1 MADPAVQGRVTLS
14 TDTFTPTRN
23 LLNVSWR
30 DKYRDALKKL
40 CADGIAPKTL
50 ISPELSATLKARTT
64 GQPLPEINPVAA
76 HPAVA
81 KAFEEPE
88 YGHNPGA
95 NLYSTLGSLG
105 STAASIAASKY
116 RFGRGAAPYINWGGP
131 AVSGAAAGLMNP
143 DVGQADT
150 AGVSSYLKNIGLQQT
165 ADSAYEK
172 ARSGSP
178 EDVQAYREA
187 EQRFRNDLRTSSPTE
202 FSKGLDYRVDPRTMP
217 AIQGLWNGE
226 SAAQLSAGV
235 KPAELAAG
243 GRLRGMLRN
252 GALPFGIGQAVSTA
266 GQLYSTGTLPTVE
279 QFSRSILPEAAAQT
293 AYGLTAPAA
302 SLAGAGSLAAR
313 LRGFTPAMLAA
324 NAVAGGFNLADYYR
338 MPEDQKQQMLRQESE
353 EAISHP
359 GAMSRMAQP
368 FRFVGKTLAGD
379 PTGAANLMVAREPD
393 SMEAAKMDAAN
404 RNKHVRPPVEAGEDP
419 NHPEFSDPRNRMY
432 TPDDTK
438 RWMSNVLTDLPDVP
452 SKYVS
457 TLMSSAFQDPA
468 TLAHVSNVDG
478 AVDKVVR
485 EARQHGVTVPPER
498 IDELRR
504 LKQVEELQKPENSE
518 ALQGLE
524 QKLQSYTGSKLTPKG
539 MHDIVALSA
548 NIGVNGV
555 STAIEQAMNNSLHR
569 GVFLQKDLGWFE
581 PLGRLAPYKPP
592 PGYEEERAAQAEQIK
607 ARNAYRAANPS
618 PSGVR
623 KLF

>member
-30 DKYRDALKKL
+30 DKYRDALRKL
-40 CADGIAPKTL
+40 CAEGLAPKTL
-50 ISPELSATLKARTT
+50 ISPELSAALKAHT
-64 GQPLPEINPVAA
+64 GEQPITETNPVAA

-81 KAFEEPE
+81 KAFEQPE
-88 YGHNPGA
+88 YGPNPGV
-95 NLYSTLGSLG
+95 NLHSTLGSLG
-105 STAASIAASKY
+105 STAASIAAN
-116 RFGRGAAPYINWGGP
+116 RFGFPRTASFLNWGGP
-131 AVSGAAAGLMNP
+131 VASGTAAGLMNP
-143 DVGQADT
+143 NVGQADT
-150 AGVSSYLKNIGLQQT
+150 AGVNSYLTNIGLQQT
-165 ADSAYEK
+165 ADSAYER
-172 ARSGSP
+172 ARSGNP

-187 EQRFRNDLRTSSPTE
+187 EQKFRNDLRTSSPTE

-226 SAAQLSAGV
+226 TAAQLAAGI

-243 GRLRGMLRN
+243 GRLKGMLRS
-252 GALPFGIGQAVSTA
+252 GALPFGISQAVGAA
-266 GQLYSTGTLPTVE
+266 GQLYNTGELPSVE

-293 AYGLTAPAA
+293 AYGLSAPAA
-302 SLAGAGSLAAR
+302 SVAGAGSLAAR

-324 NAVAGGFNLADYYR
+324 NAVSAGFNLADYAR
-338 MPEDQKQQMLRQESE
+338 MPEEQRQQMLRQESE

-359 GAMSRMAQP
+359 GAWSRFKQP

-379 PTGAANLMVAREPD
+379 PTGAANLMEAREPESID
-393 SMEAAKMDAAN
+393 AARYDAAN
-404 RNKHVRPPVEAGEDP
+404 RNKHVRAPVEAGDNP
-419 NHPEFSDPRNRMY
+419 DHPEFSDPRNRMY

-457 TLMSSAFQDPA
+457 TLVSSAFQDPK
-468 TLAHVSNVDG
+468 TLVHVSNVDG
-478 AVDKVVR
+478 AVNRAVR
-485 EARQHGVTVPPER
+485 EAKQHGVVVPPER

-504 LKQVEELQKPENSE
+504 LKQIEELQKPENSQ
-518 ALQGLE
+518 ALEGLE
-524 QKLQSYTGSKLTPKG
+524 QKLQAYTGSKLTPKG

-548 NIGVNGV
+548 NIGIDGV
-555 STAIEQAMNNSLHR
+555 SAAINNLVNNSLHR
-569 GVFLQKDLGWFE
+569 GLFLQKDLGWFE
-581 PLGRLAPYKPP
+581 PQGRFAPYKEPP
-592 PGYEEERAAQAEQIK
+592 EYAKTRADAEAERK
-607 ARNAYRAANPS
+607 ARDIYRATHPG
-618 PSGVR
+618 GVR